1 MKYIFLDLQLSLL
14 LLAFNLPQP
23 PLPPTHTHTH
33 TPTAVT
39 IGFDPDV
46 YNVIE
51 EVGTVT
57 FTVRVLSGSI
67 ANDASVLVNFFTS
80 QGSALGMQDMYA

>member
-14 LLAFNLPQP
+14 LPAFNP
-23 PLPPTHTHTH
+23 PPPHTHTH

-39 IGFDPDV
+39 VGFDPDV
-46 YNVIE
+46 HNINE
-51 EVGTVT
+51 DAGTVT
-57 FTVRVLSGSI
+57 FTVSI
-67 ANDASVLVNFFTS
+67 LDGTIADDASVLVNFFST